1 MILVG
6 KKLEANQ
13 ADPLFTFQKIL
24 KHIPVLRFGK
34 MTYLC
39 IRNSVSM
46 VHRLREG
53 ALTRGT
59 DVGLTLLP

>member
-6 KKLEANQ
+6 KKLKANQ
-13 ADPLFTFQKIL
+13 AGPLFTFQKIL
-24 KHIPVLRFGK
+24 KHILVLRFGK
-34 MTYLC
+34 NDNLC

-53 ALTRGT
+53 ALTRGA
-59 DVGLTLLP
+59 DVGLILLP